1 VLARSSEGADV
12 RIRAYGRDEQQT
24 QLLSKLWRFVWYAD
38 SGPTLHVTRLQQ
50 VEHEAYAMLL
60 AAQSGAAVP
69 EVVAATSAGAATSVL
84 VERRAPGSLASDLD
98 SAELG
103 DEVLDAAWRS
113 VAALRRARVA
123 HGALDLS
130 KLFVTDEG
138 SVLLV
143 DFDLSAT
150 SATDAQL
157 DADAARLLAAT
168 SLAVGP
174 ERALAASRRSLGDDR
189 LVAVLP
195 YLQPPVL
202 TDAVRHAFRRR
213 HGALSELRTAA
224 AATVGAETPPL
235 VQLERVRPRSVVIA
249 LLTFIGAYA
258 LLGQLGSF
266 SQLAYEVRHASWGWL
281 LVALLLS
288 ASTNVAY
295 AMAYEG
301 STTTRVPLGRT
312 IELQVAGSFTN
323 LVAPNGLATA
333 AINTRFLQI
342 RGVPLPAALASLF
355 LNTAGSAVAEVVL
368 FVAVLPVA
376 GSTIDLSLI
385 PWRGLLAGGIA
396 LGSVVAVI
404 GAAIWRVPQL
414 RRFVAGHA
422 RPALDHL
429 HAVLNSPTKLGLV
442 VGGQALVQL
451 LYAAALGAVCF
462 AFGASVPFGT
472 LLLVNIGTSV
482 LSGLLPMPGGLGVG
496 EAALAGALAAT
507 GLSPASAISIAL
519 TQRMI
524 TTWLPSVPG
533 WIALRA
539 LERGDDL

>member
-1 VLARSSEGADV
+1 
-12 RIRAYGRDEQQT
+12 
-24 QLLSKLWRFVWYAD
+24 
-38 SGPTLHVTRLQQ
+38 
-50 VEHEAYAMLL
+50 
-60 AAQSGAAVP
+60 
-69 EVVAATSAGAATSVL
+69 
-84 VERRAPGSLASDLD
+84 
-98 SAELG
+98 
-103 DEVLDAAWRS
+103 
-113 VAALRRARVA
+113 
-123 HGALDLS
+123 
-130 KLFVTDEG
+130 
-138 SVLLV
+138 
-143 DFDLSAT
+143 
-150 SATDAQL
+150 
-157 DADAARLLAAT
+157 
-168 SLAVGP
+168 
-174 ERALAASRRSLGDDR
+174 
-189 LVAVLP
+189 
-195 YLQPPVL
+195 
-202 TDAVRHAFRRR
+202 
-213 HGALSELRTAA
+213 
-224 AATVGAETPPL
+224 
-235 VQLERVRPRSVVIA
+235 
-249 LLTFIGAYA
+249 
-258 LLGQLGSF
+258 
-266 SQLAYEVRHASWGWL
+266 
-281 LVALLLS
+281 
-288 ASTNVAY
+288 
-295 AMAYEG
+295 
-301 STTTRVPLGRT
+301 
-312 IELQVAGSFTN
+312 
-323 LVAPNGLATA
+323 VAPNGLATA

-414 RRFVAGHA
+414 RRFVAGHV